1 MRIEPDSFAFTVL
14 LGALAAVPYSGID
27 INLPALAATGATL
40 GTSASDV
47 GLTMSAFMLSLATA
61 PLVYGPVSDRLG
73 RKPVLAFGL
82 ALFVAASISCALATS
97 LPLLLVCRF
106 FQGIGAAATATTFAI
121 IRDLFDGDA
130 ARGKIANVMVAV
142 NVATV
147 IAPTAGAALLAAAD
161 WRSIY
166 ATQAAIGLMLLLVV
180 MFRFAETAPETTRL
194 APSARLVRS
203 AVTDSYRR
211 VLTHPVSLPFILV
224 GAAGGATVF
233 AYVTGASLFFVGAVG
248 LSPEQYGLIFSACSA
263 SVMAGAF
270 LDGQLGRRGISSSH
284 MLATGLTLSSAAS
297 VALLAMTS
305 TGWMPTALVVVLLM
319 AVALGFGLSVPNVM
333 SATMQHLPDIA
344 GAVSAA
350 AGSIQLIAGAIS
362 SGLVATRF
370 DGRTALSMTAVM
382 AASSLLA
389 LGLYFLVAR
398 PADRRLQSRTIDA
411 GAAIRSPTRS

>member
-1 MRIEPDSFAFTVL
+1 MRLEPESFAFTLL

-27 INLPALAATGATL
+27 INLPALAATGAAL
-40 GTSASDV
+40 GVSASDV

-61 PLVYGPVSDRLG
+61 PLIYGPVSDRIG

-82 ALFVAASISCALATS
+82 ALFIAASVSCALAAS
-97 LPLLLVCRF
+97 LPVLLLGRF
-106 FQGIGAAATATTFAI
+106 AQGIGAAATATTFAI
-121 IRDLFDGDA
+121 IRDCFDGDA

-147 IAPTAGAALLAAAD
+147 IAPTAGAALLAAAG
-161 WRSIY
+161 WQSIY
-166 ATQAAIGLMLLLVV
+166 ATQAAIGFMLLVVV
-180 MFRFAETAPETTRL
+180 MFRFAETAAD
-194 APSARLVRS
+194 APSARLVPS
-203 AVTDSYRR
+203 AVIDSYRR
-211 VLTHPVSLPFILV
+211 VLTHPVSFAYILV

-248 LSPEQYGLIFSACSA
+248 LRPAQYGLIFSACSA
-263 SVMAGAF
+263 SVMVGAL
-270 LDGQLGRRGISSSH
+270 LDGQLGRRGISSGH
-284 MLATGLTLSSAAS
+284 MLTIGLTLSSASS
-297 VALLAMTS
+297 VALLAMTLA
-305 TGWMPTALVVVLLM
+305 GWMPTALVVALLM

-362 SGLVATRF
+362 SGLVAVHF
-370 DGRTALSMTAVM
+370 DGRSALSMTAVM

-389 LGLYFLVAR
+389 LVLYVMVAR
-398 PADRRLQSRTIDA
+398 PADRRLHARTIDA
-411 GAAIRSPTRS
+411 GGAAMRNPTRS